1 MEWGQAM
8 KIGILG
14 GTFDPVHR
22 AHLDI
27 ATAAAVSENLDKVLL
42 IPTGHPPHKLCPLA
56 SRRER
61 VDMLRLAVE
70 GEPRFELS
78 EVEIKR
84 PGTTYTV
91 ETLQQLREKFPRGT
105 QFFYIIG
112 TDTLAVLDKWRRFP
126 DIAGMCSFIVLRRP
140 GDSEDKMIAHDIE
153 RLSAMGAS
161 FREMEFEAMDI
172 SSTDIRERAA
182 RGESIKGLV
191 PGVVEGYI
199 RENGLYEGAILRG
212 VVDLWLK
219 ENVSQ
224 QRYLH
229 IMGVEHAAVNLAERH
244 GESAV
249 DASFAALLHDCA
261 KEFQEESILEY
272 ARKGGM
278 EPDDIM
284 LLSPQLLHGHAAAVF
299 SKEYFGVGDEKVLAA
314 VRNHTM
320 GRPNMSLFEKIIY
333 LADYIDPGRRHK
345 WVDELQEMAYDDID
359 KACEKATALTIAHV
373 IKQGEPLHPQTV
385 LTYNSLLI
393 SNRRRMNGK

>member
-1 MEWGQAM
+1 MEWGNAM

-27 ATAAAVSENLDKVLL
+27 AAEAATSENLDRVLL

-61 VDMLRLAVE
+61 VDMLSLALE
-70 GEPRFELS
+70 GERRFEVS

-91 ETLQQLREKFPRGT
+91 ETLQELREKFPRGT

-140 GDSEDKMIAHDIE
+140 GDSEDEMIAADIE

-161 FREMEFEAMDI
+161 FREMEFEARDI

-182 RGESIKGLV
+182 RGESLKGLV
-191 PGVVEGYI
+191 PGAVEEYI
-199 RENGLYEGAILRG
+199 RVNGLYKSAMLRG
-212 VVDLWLK
+212 EIDRWLK
-219 ENVSQ
+219 ENISPK
-224 QRYLH
+224 RYLH
-229 IMGVEHAAVNLAERH
+229 TLGVEHAAADLAERH
-244 GESAV
+244 GENAV
-249 DASFAALLHDCA
+249 DASFAALIHDSA
-261 KEFQEESILEY
+261 KEFSNELILEY
-272 ARKGGM
+272 ARKDGI
-278 EPDDIM
+278 EPDEIM
-284 LLSPQLLHGHAAAVF
+284 LLSPQLLHGHAASAF
-299 SKEYFGVGDEKVLAA
+299 AKERFGIDDEKILAA

-320 GRPNMSLFEKIIY
+320 GRPGMSLFEKIIY
-333 LADYIDPGRRHK
+333 LADYIALGRDHK
-345 WVDELQEMAYDDID
+345 WVDELREMAYDDIGRP
-359 KACEKATALTIAHV
+359 CEKATALTIAHV
-373 IKQGEPLHPQTV
+373 LSEREPLHPQTV